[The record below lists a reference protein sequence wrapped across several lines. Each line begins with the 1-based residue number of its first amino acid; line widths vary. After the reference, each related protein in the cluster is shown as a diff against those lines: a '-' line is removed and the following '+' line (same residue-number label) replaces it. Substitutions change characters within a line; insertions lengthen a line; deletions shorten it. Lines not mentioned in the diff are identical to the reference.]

1 MAQATTRNEPL
12 IDFAADTA
20 KAANLLLQIS
30 GTTLRVINRI
40 QTAAASATVRTP
52 ELLNLNLA
60 PAFPIKRV
68 FAQYEFNVPEPTVQ
82 RLTQVIKHTEVK
94 NLSYGEEQEYDA
106 LSKVEEKVIE
116 YLRAILQS
124 ESAPICTAR
133 IFGIKDTYL
142 LGNRIICID
151 EKQSIKA
158 TITITSIIYSFDAE
172 ETTISG
178 PTEIDFVRKE

>member
-30 GTTLRVINRI
+30 GSTLRVINRI
-40 QTAAASATVRTP
+40 QTGVPAATVRTP
-52 ELLNLNLA
+52 ELLQLQLA
-60 PAFPIKRV
+60 PAFPIKKV
-68 FAQYEFNVPEPTVQ
+68 FSEYEFNTPYPDSVTLAQETKYVEVP
-82 RLTQVIKHTEVK
+82 
-94 NLSYGEEQEYDA
+94 NLGYGEEQSYDA
-106 LSKVEEKVIE
+106 LSTIEEKVIE

-133 IFGIKDTYL
+133 IFGIKDNYL
-142 LGNRIICID
+142 LGYRIICID